1 MGIIPV
7 VNLSCV
13 DECELIPICIVPE
26 KYVVVKLAFSH
37 DWRAIKRTVK
47 HSF

>member
-13 DECELIPICIVPE
+13 NECKLILICIVSE

-37 DWRAIKRTVK
+37 NWHAMKRSIKC
-47 HSF
+47 SS